1 MPKTRG
7 FFFFS
12 VLTLNQKLFLCLI
25 VLYSMKTLRNVLILV
40 LVIATLVIIKIK
52 FFPGN
57 TPQVMPQQQGKPQ
70 AVTVTA
76 YIVKPE
82 KLNNKIYISGTLL
95 SNEEVTLMPEIAG
108 KVTRIYFKEG
118 STVKKG
124 DVLLTINDIELQAQ
138 LKKLQ
143 VQEKLVAEQEARQ
156 KKLLAINGI
165 SQEEYDVM
173 LSQVNATAADVELL
187 RAQIS
192 KSQITAPFDGKIGLK
207 NISEGSYVTPGT
219 PIATMQQSDP
229 MKLDFYVP
237 EKYVSLVKVNGKLT
251 FTTEVGNEKH
261 DAVVMAIEP
270 KVDAATRT
278 IQVRAKTDNKSG
290 NLFSGSF
297 VRIEFS
303 LEESENALMIPTES
317 IIPILKG
324 QKVFVARGGKAE
336 EVKVETGLRSENKV
350 QILKGLTVGDTVIAT
365 GIMQLK
371 PGSLLRIQSI
381 NE

>member
-1 MPKTRG
+1 
-7 FFFFS
+7 
-12 VLTLNQKLFLCLI
+12 
-25 VLYSMKTLRNVLILV
+25 MKTLRNVIIFV
-40 LVIATLVIIKIK
+40 LVIAALVIIKIK
-52 FFPGN
+52 FFPSN
-57 TPQVMPQQQGKPQ
+57 TPQALPQQQGKPQ
-70 AVTVTA
+70 PVTVTA

-95 SNEEVTLMPEIAG
+95 SNEEVTLMPEVAG
-108 KVTRIYFKEG
+108 KILSIAFKEG
-118 STVKKG
+118 SAVKKG
-124 DVLLTINDIELQAQ
+124 DLLVKINDEDLQAQ

-143 VQEKLVAEQEARQ
+143 LQEKLASEKEARQ

-165 SQEEYDVM
+165 SQEEYDAS
-173 LSQVNATAADVELL
+173 LTQLNSIAADIEVLK
-187 RAQIS
+187 AQIA
-192 KSQITAPFDGKIGLK
+192 KTQITAPFNGTVGLK

-219 PIATMQQSDP
+219 QIATMQQSDP

-237 EKYVSLVKVNGKLT
+237 EKYATLVKVNGKLT
-251 FTTEVGNEKH
+251 FTTEAGTEKH

-270 KVDAATRT
+270 KVDAVTRT
-278 IQVRAKTDNKSG
+278 IQVRAKTDNKGG

-303 LEESENALMIPTES
+303 LQETEDALMIPTES

-350 QILKGLTVGDTVIAT
+350 QILKGLSAGDTVIAT

-371 PGSLLRIQSI
+371 SGSLLKIVNI

>member
-1 MPKTRG
+1 
-7 FFFFS
+7 
-12 VLTLNQKLFLCLI
+12 
-25 VLYSMKTLRNVLILV
+25 MKTLRNVLILV

>member
-1 MPKTRG
+1 
-7 FFFFS
+7 
-12 VLTLNQKLFLCLI
+12 
-25 VLYSMKTLRNVLILV
+25 MKTLRTVLIIA
-40 LVIATLVIIKIK
+40 LVIAIFVIIKVK
-52 FFPGN
+52 FFPAN
-57 TPQVMPQQQGKPQ
+57 TPQAMPQQQGKPQ
-70 AVTVTA
+70 PVNVTA

-82 KLNNKIYISGTLL
+82 KLDNKIFISGTLL
-95 SNEEVTLMPEIAG
+95 SNEEVILMPEVAG
-108 KVTRIYFKEG
+108 KILSIAFKEG
-118 STVKKG
+118 SVVKKG
-124 DVLLTINDIELQAQ
+124 DLLVKINDEDLQAQ
-138 LKKLQ
+138 LRKLQ
-143 VQEKLVAEQEARQ
+143 LQEKLASEKEGRQ

-165 SQEEYDVM
+165 SQEEYDAS
-173 LSQVNATAADVELL
+173 LTQLNSIAADIDVL

-192 KSQITAPFDGKIGLK
+192 KTQITAPFNGTVGLK

-219 PIATMQQSDP
+219 PIAAMQQTDP

-237 EKYVSLVKVNGKLT
+237 EKYAELVKVNGKLT

-270 KVDAATRT
+270 KVEAATRT
-278 IQVRAKTDNKSG
+278 IQVRAKTENKGG

-324 QKVFVARGGKAE
+324 QKVFVARGGIAE

-350 QILKGLTVGDTVIAT
+350 QILSGLSVGDTVIAT

-371 PGSLLRIQSI
+371 AGSLLNIVTI

>member
-1 MPKTRG
+1 
-7 FFFFS
+7 
-12 VLTLNQKLFLCLI
+12 
-25 VLYSMKTLRNVLILV
+25 MKTLRNVVIAV
-40 LVIATLVIIKIK
+40 LVIAVLVIVKIK
-52 FFPGN
+52 FFPAN
-57 TPQVMPQQQGKPQ
+57 TPQAMPQQQGKPMP
-70 AVTVTA
+70 VNVTA

-82 KLNNKIYISGTLL
+82 KLDNKIYISGTLL
-95 SNEEVTLMPEIAG
+95 SNEEVTLMPEVAG
-108 KVTRIYFKEG
+108 KVLSIAFKEG
-118 STVKKG
+118 SVVKKG
-124 DVLLTINDIELQAQ
+124 DLLVKINDEDLQAQ

-143 VQEKLVAEQEARQ
+143 LQEKLASEKEGRQ

-165 SQEEYDVM
+165 SQEEYDAS
-173 LSQVNATAADVELL
+173 LTQLNSIAADIEVL
-187 RAQIS
+187 RAQIA
-192 KSQITAPFDGKIGLK
+192 KTQITAPFNGTVGLK

-219 PIATMQQSDP
+219 QIATVQQSDP

-237 EKYVSLVKVNGKLT
+237 EKYASLVKVNGKLT

-278 IQVRAKTDNKSG
+278 IQVRAKTENKGG

-303 LEESENALMIPTES
+303 LEETEDALMIPTES

-324 QKVFVARGGKAE
+324 QKVFVSRGGKAE
-336 EVKVETGLRSENKV
+336 EVKVATGLRSENKV
-350 QILKGLTVGDTVIAT
+350 QVLSGLVAGDTVIAT

>member
-1 MPKTRG
+1 
-7 FFFFS
+7 
-12 VLTLNQKLFLCLI
+12 
-25 VLYSMKTLRNVLILV
+25 MKTLRNVIIFV
-40 LVIATLVIIKIK
+40 LVIAVLVIIKFK
-52 FFPGN
+52 FFPAN
-57 TPQVMPQQQGKPQ
+57 TPQAMPQQKGKPMP
-70 AVTVTA
+70 VNVTA

-82 KLNNKIYISGTLL
+82 KLDNKIYISGTLL

-124 DVLLTINDIELQAQ
+124 DVLLTINDVELQAQ

-143 VQEKLVAEQEARQ
+143 VQEKLVAEKEARQ

-187 RAQIS
+187 RAQIA

-278 IQVRAKTDNKSG
+278 IQVRAKTENKGG

-303 LEESENALMIPTES
+303 LEETEDALMIPTES

-324 QKVFVARGGKAE
+324 QKVFVSRGGKAE

-350 QILKGLTVGDTVIAT
+350 QILKGLAIGDTVIAT

-371 PGSLLRIQSI
+371 PGSILNISSI
-381 NE
+381 KE

>member
-1 MPKTRG
+1 
-7 FFFFS
+7 
-12 VLTLNQKLFLCLI
+12 
-25 VLYSMKTLRNVLILV
+25 MKTLRTVLIIA
-40 LVIATLVIIKIK
+40 LVIAVFVIIKVK
-52 FFPGN
+52 FFPAN
-57 TPQVMPQQQGKPQ
+57 TPQAMPQQQGKPQ
-70 AVTVTA
+70 PVNVTA

-82 KLNNKIYISGTLL
+82 KLDNKIFISGTLL
-95 SNEEVTLMPEIAG
+95 SNEEVILMPEVAG
-108 KVTRIYFKEG
+108 KILSIAFKEG
-118 STVKKG
+118 SVVKKG
-124 DVLLTINDIELQAQ
+124 DLLVKINDEDLQAQ
-138 LKKLQ
+138 LRKLQ
-143 VQEKLVAEQEARQ
+143 LQEKLASEKEGRQ
-156 KKLLAINGI
+156 KKLLTINGV
-165 SQEEYDVM
+165 SQEEYDAS
-173 LSQVNATAADVELL
+173 LTQLNSIAADIDVL

-192 KSQITAPFDGKIGLK
+192 KTQITAPFNGTVGLK

-219 PIATMQQSDP
+219 PIAAMQQTYP

-237 EKYVSLVKVNGKLT
+237 EKYAELVKVNGKLT

-270 KVDAATRT
+270 KVEAATRT
-278 IQVRAKTDNKSG
+278 IQVRAKTENKGG

-350 QILKGLTVGDTVIAT
+350 QILSGLSVGDTVIAT

-371 PGSLLRIQSI
+371 AGSQLNISSI
-381 NE
+381 KK

>member
-1 MPKTRG
+1 
-7 FFFFS
+7 
-12 VLTLNQKLFLCLI
+12 
-25 VLYSMKTLRNVLILV
+25 MKTLRNIIIFV
-40 LVIATLVIIKIK
+40 LVIAVLVIVKIK
-52 FFPGN
+52 FFPAN
-57 TPQVMPQQQGKPQ
+57 TPQAMPQQQGKPMP
-70 AVTVTA
+70 VNVTA

-82 KLNNKIYISGTLL
+82 KLDNKIYISGTLL

-108 KVTRIYFKEG
+108 KITRINFKEG

-124 DVLLTINDIELQAQ
+124 DVLLTINDVELQAQ

-143 VQEKLVAEQEARQ
+143 VQEKLVAEQEGRQ

-187 RAQIS
+187 RAQIA

-278 IQVRAKTDNKSG
+278 IQVRAKTENKGG

-303 LEESENALMIPTES
+303 LEETEDALMIPTES

-324 QKVFVARGGKAE
+324 QKVFVSRGGKAE

-350 QILKGLTVGDTVIAT
+350 QILKGLAIGDTVIAT

-371 PGSLLRIQSI
+371 PGSILNISSI
-381 NE
+381 KE

>member
-1 MPKTRG
+1 
-7 FFFFS
+7 
-12 VLTLNQKLFLCLI
+12 
-25 VLYSMKTLRNVLILV
+25 MKTLRNVIILILV
-40 LVIATLVIIKIK
+40 IAVLVIIKIK
-52 FFPGN
+52 FFPPN
-57 TPQVMPQQQGKPQ
+57 TPQVMSQQQGKPQ
-70 AVTVTA
+70 PVTVTA
-76 YIVKPE
+76 HIVKPQ
-82 KLNNKIYISGTLL
+82 KIDNKIYISGTLL
-95 SNEEVTLMPEIAG
+95 SNEEVTLMPEVAG
-108 KVTRIYFKEG
+108 KILSIAFKEG
-118 STVKKG
+118 SLVKKG
-124 DVLLTINDIELQAQ
+124 DLLVKINDEDLQAQ

-143 VQEKLVAEQEARQ
+143 LQEKLASEKEARQ
-156 KKLLAINGI
+156 KKLVAINGI
-165 SQEEYDVM
+165 SQEEYDAS
-173 LSQVNATAADVELL
+173 LTQLNSIAADIEVL
-187 RAQIS
+187 RAQIA
-192 KSQITAPFDGKIGLK
+192 KTQITAPFNGTVGLK

-237 EKYVSLVKVNGKLT
+237 EKYASLVKVNGKLT

-278 IQVRAKTDNKSG
+278 IQVRAKTENKNG

-303 LEESENALMIPTES
+303 LQETEDALMIPTES

-336 EVKVETGLRSENKV
+336 EVKVATGLRSENKV
-350 QILKGLTVGDTVIAT
+350 QVLSGLVAGDTVIAT

-371 PGSLLRIQSI
+371 VGSPLNISSI
-381 NE
+381 KE

>member
-1 MPKTRG
+1 
-7 FFFFS
+7 
-12 VLTLNQKLFLCLI
+12 
-25 VLYSMKTLRNVLILV
+25 MKTLRNVLIFV
-40 LVIATLVIIKIK
+40 LVIAALVIIKFK

-57 TPQVMPQQQGKPQ
+57 TPQGMPQQQGKPQ
-70 AVTVTA
+70 PVTVTA

-108 KVTRIYFKEG
+108 KVTRINFKEG

-124 DVLLTINDIELQAQ
+124 DVLLTINDVELQAQ

-187 RAQIS
+187 RAQIA

-237 EKYVSLVKVNGKLT
+237 EKYVSLVKANGKLT

-261 DAVVMAIEP
+261 DAIVMAIEP

-303 LEESENALMIPTES
+303 LQETEDALMIPTES

-324 QKVFVARGGKAE
+324 QKVFVSRGGKAE

-371 PGSLLRIQSI
+371 PGSLLNIQSTK
-381 NE
+381 E

>member
-1 MPKTRG
+1 
-7 FFFFS
+7 
-12 VLTLNQKLFLCLI
+12 
-25 VLYSMKTLRNVLILV
+25 
-40 LVIATLVIIKIK
+40 
-52 FFPGN
+52 
-57 TPQVMPQQQGKPQ
+57 
-70 AVTVTA
+70 
-76 YIVKPE
+76 VK
-82 KLNNKIYISGTLL
+82 
-95 SNEEVTLMPEIAG
+95 
-108 KVTRIYFKEG
+108 
-118 STVKKG
+118 
-124 DVLLTINDIELQAQ
+124 INDEDLQAQ

-143 VQEKLVAEQEARQ
+143 LQEKLASEKEARQ

-165 SQEEYDVM
+165 SQEEYDAS
-173 LSQVNATAADVELL
+173 LTQLNSFAADIEVLK
-187 RAQIS
+187 AQIS
-192 KSQITAPFDGKIGLK
+192 KTQITAPFNGTVGLK

-219 PIATMQQSDP
+219 QIAAIQQTDP

-237 EKYVSLVKVNGKLT
+237 EKYAALVKVNGKLT

-278 IQVRAKTDNKSG
+278 IQVRAKTENRNG

-303 LEESENALMIPTES
+303 LEETEDALMIPTES

-324 QKVFVARGGKAE
+324 QKVFVSRGGKAE

-350 QILKGLTVGDTVIAT
+350 QILKGLAIGDTVIAT

-371 PGSLLRIQSI
+371 AGSLLNISSI

>member
-1 MPKTRG
+1 
-7 FFFFS
+7 
-12 VLTLNQKLFLCLI
+12 
-25 VLYSMKTLRNVLILV
+25 MKTLRNVLILV
-40 LVIATLVIIKIK
+40 LVIAVLVIIKFK

-70 AVTVTA
+70 PVTVTA

-95 SNEEVTLMPEIAG
+95 SNEEVTLMPEVAG
-108 KVTRIYFKEG
+108 KVLSIAFKEG
-118 STVKKG
+118 SAVKKG
-124 DVLLTINDIELQAQ
+124 DLLVKINDEDLQAQ

-143 VQEKLVAEQEARQ
+143 LEEKLASEKEGRQ
-156 KKLLAINGI
+156 KKLLGINGI
-165 SQEEYDVM
+165 SQEEYDAS
-173 LSQVNATAADVELL
+173 LTQLNSFAADIEILK
-187 RAQIS
+187 AQIA
-192 KSQITAPFDGKIGLK
+192 KTQITAPFNGTVGLK

-219 PIATMQQSDP
+219 QIAAMQQTDP

-237 EKYVSLVKVNGKLT
+237 EKYASLVKVNSQLT
-251 FTTEVGNEKH
+251 FTTEATNEKH
-261 DAVVMAIEP
+261 TAVVMAIEP

-278 IQVRAKTDNKSG
+278 IQVRAKTDNKG
-290 NLFSGSF
+290 GKLFSGSF

-303 LEESENALMIPTES
+303 LEETEDALMIPTES

-324 QKVFVARGGKAE
+324 QKVFVSREGKAE

-371 PGSLLRIQSI
+371 AGSPLRIESI